1 MRMLSPPQ
9 SRYITAEE
17 HAQLEARMDVL
28 EEKVDR
34 ILENRSINIQPN
46 TNSKE
51 TVGVKF
57 DPKMA
62 KFAVTKMVQL
72 FNKEERLK
80 GGCINGWGKRLV
92 LVPC

>member
-1 MRMLSPPQ
+1 MSPPQ

-17 HAQLEARMDVL
+17 HAQLEVRMDVL
-28 EEKVDR
+28 EGKVDR
-34 ILENRSINIQPN
+34 ILENRSNIQPN

-62 KFAVTKMVQL
+62 KFAVT
-72 FNKEERLK
+72 
-80 GGCINGWGKRLV
+80 
-92 LVPC
+92 